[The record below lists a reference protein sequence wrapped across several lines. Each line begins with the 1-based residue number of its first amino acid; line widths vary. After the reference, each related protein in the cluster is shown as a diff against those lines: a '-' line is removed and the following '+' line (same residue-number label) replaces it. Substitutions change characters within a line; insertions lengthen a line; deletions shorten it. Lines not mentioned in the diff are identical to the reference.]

1 MPKARNQ
8 LLTGCRVLLVEEQ
21 HFIANE
27 LGTVLRENDAEVIG
41 PIATISEAMRLV
53 DDDGFDVALIDTN
66 LHDSLAYAIA
76 DELVR
81 QRIPFAFAVACN
93 ADPIPDRFV
102 DVSRWEQPFDPGE
115 ILSDLALHC
124 KRATNKVVP
133 IDPKG

>member
-1 MPKARNQ
+1 MPKVRNQ
-8 LLTGCRVLLVEEQ
+8 LLAGCRVLLVEEQ
-21 HFIANE
+21 HVISNE
-27 LGTVLRENDAEVIG
+27 LRTALRENGAELIG

-53 DDDGFDVALIDTN
+53 DDDFFDVALIDTN

-81 QRIPFAFAVACN
+81 QRIPFVFAVACN
-93 ADPIPDRFV
+93 AGPIPDRFA
-102 DVSRWEQPFDPGE
+102 DVSRWEQPFDAGE

-124 KRATNKVVP
+124 KRATNKLVP